1 MNRKVYFGNATK
13 QVWIPAPQTGL
24 VAATSGFMAQNQL
37 LNGRNHVKRSKASY
51 RSFQPTW
58 IGSMNADAIEDSL
71 HTIKDFAD
79 GLYGDGPFYWLDP
92 YAVDTNV
99 LAPHWA
105 APMLSG
111 DDWPSICS
119 IGTKTKIST
128 PENTR
133 NYPIRTLQIAMGASV
148 QESTAKLTILIPV
161 DQKLHFGWHGTR
173 ATGTAGFVLRCYSRE
188 DGTPTDVSADPID
201 VNSDTRTNVQVR
213 GDLYS
218 RVEIFIE
225 NPATS
230 ASTITVSGL
239 IVQVLDELATVE
251 RGGFISGRGTTA
263 LEFTELPQF
272 EYYSA
277 AVNNGQVGLSAALA
291 EV

>member
-13 QVWIPAPQTGL
+13 QAWIPAPQTGL
-24 VAATSGFMAQNQL
+24 AAATTGFMAQNQL
-37 LNGRNHVKRSKASY
+37 LNGRNHVKRSKASH

-71 HTIKDFAD
+71 HTIKDFSD

-92 YAVDTNV
+92 YAVATNV

-111 DDWPSICS
+111 ADWPSICS
-119 IGTKTKIST
+119 IGTKTKIAT
-128 PENTR
+128 PANTR
-133 NYPIRTLQIAMGASV
+133 NYPSETLQIAMGASV
-148 QESTAKLTILIPV
+148 QESTAKLTIIIPI
-161 DQKLHFGWHGTR
+161 DHKLHFGWHGTR
-173 ATGTAGFVLRCYSRE
+173 ASGTAGFVLRCYSRE
-188 DGTPTDVSADPID
+188 DGTATDVMTDPID
-201 VNSDTRTNVQVR
+201 VNSDTRTNTQVR

-218 RVEIFIE
+218 RVEILIE
-225 NPATS
+225 NPTAS
-230 ASTITVSGL
+230 ASTITASGL
-239 IVQVLDELATVE
+239 IVQVLDELASVD